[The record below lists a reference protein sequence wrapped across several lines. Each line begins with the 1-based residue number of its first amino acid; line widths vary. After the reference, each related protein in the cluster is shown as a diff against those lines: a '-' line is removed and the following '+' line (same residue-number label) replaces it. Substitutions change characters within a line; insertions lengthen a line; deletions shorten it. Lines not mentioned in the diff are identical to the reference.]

1 MEETS
6 ANGGSYSPDL
16 KMQEAVVGNK
26 GQLLAIVG
34 MPGAGKSVVVDYL
47 RSKGWTVV
55 HFGGVTMR
63 EIEKR
68 GLLVNES
75 NERIVREDLRKEHG
89 MAAFA
94 KLSMKDVLN
103 GLSKG
108 PTVID
113 GLYSWSEYK
122 FLRNH
127 LLKGFY
133 LINVFTSKQIRYD
146 RLLHREIRPLSHEE
160 AEARD
165 FAEIENLEKGGPIAM
180 ADFTLLNDG
189 SMEELHSEIDTLL
202 MSSAQNLV

>member
-1 MEETS
+1 MGKARMTQKSTATNS
-6 ANGGSYSPDL
+6 ARL
-16 KMQEAVVGNK
+16 KANLGAQ

-34 MPGAGKSVVVDYL
+34 MPGAGKSVVVDHL

-55 HFGGVTMR
+55 HFGAVTMR
-63 EIEKR
+63 ELER
-68 GLLVNES
+68 RSLVVNES
-75 NERIVREDLRKEHG
+75 NERVVREGLRRKHG

-94 KLSMKDVLN
+94 KLSMDEVQS

-122 FLRNH
+122 FLRSQ
-127 LLKGFY
+127 LSERFY
-133 LINVFTSKQIRYD
+133 VVNVFTSRQIRYD
-146 RLLHREIRPLSHEE
+146 RLLHREVRPLSNKE

-180 ADFTLLNDG
+180 ADFTLQNDG
-189 SMEELHSEIDTLL
+189 TMEKLYSEIDKLL
-202 MSSAQNLV
+202 ELLTQS

>member
-6 ANGGSYSPDL
+6 ANRKSYSPDL
-16 KMQEAVVGNK
+16 KMQKTVVGTK

-47 RSKGWTVV
+47 RRKGWTVV
-55 HFGGVTMR
+55 HFGGVTMK

-68 GLLVNES
+68 GLSVNES
-75 NERIVREDLRKEHG
+75 NERVVREDLRKEHG

-94 KLSMKDVLN
+94 QLSMKDVLY

-108 PTVID
+108 QTVID

-122 FLRNH
+122 FLRNQ

-133 LINVFTSKQIRYD
+133 LVNVFTSKQIRYD
-146 RLLHREIRPLSHEE
+146 RLLHREVRPLSHEE

-180 ADFTLLNDG
+180 ADFTLLNNG
-189 SMEELHSEIDTLL
+189 SMEELHSEIDRLL
-202 MSSAQNLV
+202 KSSAQNLV

>member
-6 ANGGSYSPDL
+6 AHRTSSTQDL
-16 KMQEAVVGNK
+16 ETQKKIVGK
-26 GQLLAIVG
+26 ERQLLAIVG

-47 RSKGWTVV
+47 RSKRWTVV
-55 HFGGVTMR
+55 HFGGVTIR

-68 GLLVNES
+68 GLLVNEA

-94 KLSMKDVLN
+94 KLSMKDVLT

-113 GLYSWSEYK
+113 GLYSWSEFK
-122 FLRNH
+122 FLRNR
-127 LLKGFY
+127 LSKGFF
-133 LINVFTSKQIRYD
+133 LVNVFASKQIRYD
-146 RLLHREIRPLSHEE
+146 RLLHREVRPLSHEE

-189 SMEELHSEIDTLL
+189 SIEELYLGIDRLL
-202 MSSAQNLV
+202 ELSAQSLG